1 MPRRIPRGYDEE
13 GLMGSLDMPVVPSH
27 IIWFRPAR
35 DRSAAAYSHCCSL
48 VISLGETA
56 VVMAD
61 EDGDEDSGKDL
72 RSVRGAVGAGGSDDI
87 DEDLREKLIMPMG

>member
-1 MPRRIPRGYDEE
+1 
-13 GLMGSLDMPVVPSH
+13 MGSLDIPVVPSH

-35 DRSAAAYSHCCSL
+35 DRRAAAYSHCCSF

-61 EDGDEDSGKDL
+61 EDDDEASGKDL
-72 RSVRGAVGAGGSDDI
+72 RSVRGTTGAGGVDDI
-87 DEDLREKLIMPMG
+87 AADLREKLIMPMG